1 MRIGMRRRLALIG
14 LTAPAYLWLA
24 LTIFLPLSAMLY
36 FSFLTVAPIGGR
48 EASFTL
54 AQYATFFEQEFYRF
68 LTWRS
73 VMMGV
78 HVTLVCVLLG
88 YPAALILA
96 RHLPGRWR
104 EALFL
109 LIVLPFWSNALVRIF
124 SWTMVLREGGLIDR
138 GLQFVFPEAPSVGIL
153 FSYPAIIVGL
163 VHSYLPYMIL
173 TCYISLQA
181 IDQSLI
187 EAARSLG
194 APGPTV
200 FRRVVLPLSLP
211 GLLAGMVL
219 VFIPV
224 IGSFM
229 EPRILGGPAGSM
241 IGTVIEDQFT
251 AVFNWPLGAALSFIL
266 LAIVLAIL
274 AIAYP
279 LLRRNLQPV

>member
-1 MRIGMRRRLALIG
+1 MRIEQRRRFAILG
-14 LTAPAYLWLA
+14 LTAPTYLWLA
-24 LTIFLPLSAMLY
+24 LTIFLPLSVMLY
-36 FSFLTVAPIGGR
+36 FSFLTVAPIGNR
-48 EASFTL
+48 EPALTF
-54 AQYATFFEQEFYRF
+54 AQYGAFLDKEFYRF

-78 HVTLVCVLLG
+78 HVTLGCVLIG

-96 RHLPGRWR
+96 HHVPNRWR

-124 SWTMVLREGGLIDR
+124 SWTMVLRENGLIDR
-138 GLQFVFPEAPSVGIL
+138 GLQAIFPDAPSVGIL
-153 FSYPAIIVGL
+153 FTYPAIIVGL

-181 IDQSLI
+181 IDRSLI

-194 APGPTV
+194 ASNLAI
-200 FRRVVLPLSLP
+200 FRRVLLPLSLP

-219 VFIPV
+219 VFVPV

-229 EPRILGGPAGSM
+229 EPRILGGLEGVTL
-241 IGTVIEDQFT
+241 GTVIEDQFT

-266 LAIVLAIL
+266 LAIVLTIL
-274 AIAYP
+274 AAAYP
-279 LLRRNLQPV
+279 LLRRNLQPF

>member
-1 MRIGMRRRLALIG
+1 MRIGTRRRLTLIG

-24 LTIFLPLSAMLY
+24 LTILLPLSAMLY
-36 FSFLTVAPIGGR
+36 FSVLTVAPIGGR

-54 AQYATFFEQEFYRF
+54 AHYATFFEQEFYRF

>member
-1 MRIGMRRRLALIG
+1 

-24 LTIFLPLSAMLY
+24 LTILLPLSAMLY
-36 FSFLTVAPIGGR
+36 FSFLTVAPIGER

-163 VHSYLPYMIL
+163 VHSYL
-173 TCYISLQA
+173 
-181 IDQSLI
+181 
-187 EAARSLG
+187 
-194 APGPTV
+194 
-200 FRRVVLPLSLP
+200 
-211 GLLAGMVL
+211 
-219 VFIPV
+219 
-224 IGSFM
+224 
-229 EPRILGGPAGSM
+229 
-241 IGTVIEDQFT
+241 
-251 AVFNWPLGAALSFIL
+251 
-266 LAIVLAIL
+266 
-274 AIAYP
+274 
-279 LLRRNLQPV
+279 